1 MEGKYYELAEEISEL
16 LEAGDVGRVRGL
28 LEGAHPADISEIL
41 VELDVEKNVE
51 ILRALDHEK
60 AGSVLY
66 QLDPGRRLEII
77 GRLDSQFI
85 SDLMEA
91 IPSDDAADIF
101 GEMPEDRAEEALRL
115 MEDPE
120 AEDVEE
126 LLKYPPESAGGIMTP
141 EVFALQSGIS
151 VDEAIRALRDTEGIE
166 SISYLYAT
174 DAEGRLEGVISLRDL
189 ITADGRKTLEEIMSR
204 DVISASVDTDQE
216 EVAKLVRKYDFRSL
230 PVVDKGG
237 VLVGRVTADE
247 VMDVIQ
253 EEADEDILRM
263 AGIDDDER
271 LAGKT
276 VAGIAGFRLPWL
288 ISPLAAGLGAAYI
301 IRGFENML
309 EQVIAVAFFI
319 PVIMDMGGNVGTQSA
334 AIVVRGIAMGRIDLG
349 HIWTLLFKELRVA
362 MIMGAVCGVLTGILG
377 IIMHGNV
384 ALGIIVTVSMFLALS
399 ISSTIGAFLPVVL
412 KRFNIDPAIASGP
425 FVTTINDIVGLLI
438 YFLIA
443 AGFLAHL

>member
-1 MEGKYYELAEEISEL
+1 MEGKYYELAEQITEL
-16 LEAGDVGRVRGL
+16 LEEGDVGKIMDL
-28 LEGAHPADISEIL
+28 LEDARPADIAEIL
-41 VELDVEKNVE
+41 IELGVEQNIE

-60 AGSVLY
+60 AGAVLY
-66 QLDPGRRLEII
+66 ELDSERRFEVINKLDP
-77 GRLDSQFI
+77 QFLA
-85 SDLMEA
+85 DLMES
-91 IPSDDAADIF
+91 IPSEDAADIF
-101 GEMPEDRAEEALRL
+101 GEMPGDRAEEALSL
-115 MEDPE
+115 MEDSE

-141 EVFALQSGIS
+141 DFFALQAGVR
-151 VDEAIRALRDTEGIE
+151 VDDAIKALRDAEEVE
-166 SISYLYAT
+166 SISYLYVT
-174 DAEGRLEGVISLRDL
+174 DSGGRLAGVISLRDL
-189 ITADGRKTLEEIMSR
+189 ITADGGKTLEEIMSR
-204 DVISASVDTDQE
+204 DVISAPADTDQE
-216 EVAKLVRKYDFRSL
+216 EVARLVRKYDFRSL
-230 PVVDKGG
+230 PVVDSRG
-237 VLVGRVTADE
+237 VLIGRVTADE

-271 LAGKT
+271 LARKT
-276 VAGIAGFRLPWL
+276 VAGIARFRLPWL

-301 IRGFENML
+301 IQGFEEML
-309 EQVIAVAFFI
+309 AQVIAVAFFI

-349 HIWTLLFKELRVA
+349 HIWTLLYKELRVA

-384 ALGIIVTVSMFLALS
+384 ALGLVVVVSMFLALS

-412 KRFNIDPAIASGP
+412 KRFNIDPAISSGP

-443 AGFLAHL
+443 ASFLSHM